1 MGTLSI
7 MENKNDLMCSYAALL
22 LADAEQEVTAAN
34 ITTVT
39 KAAGGSVPA
48 YYAQIFEKVADMIK
62 NAGKVGGGGGGGA
75 PAAGGDAPAAA
86 AAKVS
91 SSEDEEAAPAASI
104 FGDDGGDDY

>member
-22 LADAEQEVTAAN
+22 LADAGEEVTAAN

-48 YYAQIFEKVADMIK
+48 YYAQIFEKVAAMNSVSDMIK
-62 NAGKVGGGGGGGA
+62 DAGKVGTGGGGGGGA
-75 PAAGGDAPAAA
+75 AAPAAA
-86 AAKVS
+86 AAKKVTS
-91 SSEDEEAAPAASI
+91 SDDNDMAAPA
-104 FGDDGGDDY
+104 GGGLF

>member
-22 LADAEQEVTAAN
+22 LADAGQDVTAAN

-48 YYAQIFEKVADMIK
+48 YYAQIFEKVAAVNSVGDMIK
-62 NAGKVGGGGGGGA
+62 DAGKVGGGGGA
-75 PAAGGDAPAAA
+75 PAAGGAAPSA
-86 AAKVS
+86 AAKAPTS
-91 SSEDEEAAPAASI
+91 SDDDMAA
-104 FGDDGGDDY
+104 

>member
-48 YYAQIFEKVADMIK
+48 YYAQIFEKVAGMNSVADMIK
-62 NAGKVGGGGGGGA
+62 NAGKVGGGAGGA
-75 PAAGGDAPAAA
+75 APAAA

>member
-48 YYAQIFEKVADMIK
+48 YYAQIFEKVAGMNSVADMIK
-62 NAGKVGGGGGGGA
+62 NAGKGGGGGGGA
-75 PAAGGDAPAAA
+75 PAAGGAAPAAA

-91 SSEDEEAAPAASI
+91 SSEDEEAAPAA
-104 FGDDGGDDY
+104 

>member
-48 YYAQIFEKVADMIK
+48 YYAQIFEKVAGMNSVADMIK

-75 PAAGGDAPAAA
+75 PAAGGAALLRQRPRCHPAKTRRQHQQPA
-86 AAKVS
+86 S
-91 SSEDEEAAPAASI
+91 S
-104 FGDDGGDDY
+104 